1 MRWEYCVKKL
11 PCLFKELLKKYHED
25 VERLNK
31 DRSTLLDEFERTKQE
46 LVNKLS
52 AAETE
57 VQN

>member
-1 MRWEYCVKKL
+1 M
-11 PCLFKELLKKYHED
+11 KKYHED

-52 AAETE
+52 TAETE